1 MKQPVNITK
10 STRIGVLCGGLSN
23 EREVSLRSGKNC
35 HAALQRLGYKNA
47 EMVDVGHDLMF
58 QLKEKNIEVGFLAL
72 HGKYGEDGTVQGLL
86 ELMQIPYTGS
96 GVLAS
101 ALAMSKP
108 MTKAVLKAHNLP
120 TAETVVIDEHDA
132 KNFRQITDGIKWMP
146 VMVKPLAEGSSV
158 GVSKVDDSS
167 ALVGTVEETIT
178 KYGGAIVERYIKG
191 PEITIGVLEELG
203 PNKNGKGAWALPIL
217 ELRPKSKSGFYDYE
231 AKYTKGMTEFILPAE
246 LSPEVTKLAQ
256 EIAVKTF
263 RAMQCCGYARV
274 DFIVDT
280 EGNPYVLEVNTLPGM
295 TDTSDLPAM
304 AQEAGTSYDQLV
316 ERILMSSGID
326 K

>member
-10 STRIGVLCGGLSN
+10 TTRIGVLCGGLSN
-23 EREVSLRSGKNC
+23 EREVSLRSGNNC
-35 HAALQRLGYKNA
+35 FNALKRLGYENA
-47 EMVDVGHDLMF
+47 ELVDVGHDLVF
-58 QLKEKNIEVGFLAL
+58 VLKERKIEVAFLAL
-72 HGKYGEDGTVQGLL
+72 HGKYGEDGSVQGLL

-108 MTKAVLKAHNLP
+108 LTKQVLKANNLP
-120 TAETVVIDEHDA
+120 TADTVIIDQHDA
-132 KNFRQITDGIKWMP
+132 KDFRQITNGIQWLP

-158 GVSKVDDSS
+158 GVSKVDEKS
-167 ALVGTVEETIT
+167 ALVATVEETIT

-191 PEITIGVLEELG
+191 QEITIGVLEELG
-203 PNKNGKGAWALPIL
+203 PNKNGKGVWALPIL
-217 ELRPKSKSGFYDYE
+217 ELRPKSKAGFYDYE

-246 LSPEVTKLAQ
+246 LSPEVTKHAQ
-256 EIAVKTF
+256 ELAVKTF
-263 RAMQCCGYARV
+263 RALQCCGYARV
-274 DFIVDT
+274 DFMVDG

-304 AQEAGTSYDQLV
+304 ALEAGTSYDELV